1 MRRGVKA
8 ILGLSML
15 CVATWTGAE
24 DTRKKW
30 QFGGGIS
37 YWSTVDDI
45 RSNST
50 TAYAPVD
57 PAQAG
62 SLPSIRFSDPRPDAN
77 ELNQPTID
85 DSWKFDFNA
94 SFGITR
100 WVAIEL
106 QGSYFRGSVG
116 NVEFYTEDRHLPVN
130 LGQVFG
136 LQGETQCSIGP
147 IPGPGEELCYQMSG
161 PTDATTVV
169 RNGFVPIGDLTE
181 IPIQLSGV
189 VRFRPES
196 PFDPYIGAGIGY
208 IFTSLDTG
216 ASEVGTPFV
225 LSASTS
231 AGENRVVTMNGFDDI
246 QDFTNGLSV
255 ANIASGARAII
266 TYPTAGAEG
275 DTTIAGLSA
284 SVEDAPEVHMMGG
297 VDYYFTNR
305 FSMYID
311 ARYVWAQ
318 SKVEVRIDDQN
329 QILSGIRDHGC
340 VNGAATCRTLSGN
353 VVDTS
358 NSVITNDT
366 FDDVQDTILIQGG
379 DIRLGGFS
387 IGVGVKFTF

>member
-1 MRRGVKA
+1 MSRGVKA

-15 CVATWTGAE
+15 LTATWAGAE

-30 QFGGGIS
+30 QFGGGVS

-50 TAYAPVD
+50 TAYAPVN

-62 SLPSIRFSDPRPDAN
+62 SLPSILFSDPRPDAN

-94 SFGITR
+94 SFGLTR

-106 QGSYFRGSVG
+106 QGSYFKGSVG
-116 NVEFYTEDRHLPVN
+116 NVEFYSEDRFLPVN
-130 LGQVFG
+130 LNVV
-136 LQGETQCSIGP
+136 QGIKNGINCDLV
-147 IPGPGEELCYQMSG
+147 LCYQMSG
-161 PTDATTVV
+161 PSDATSVT

-196 PFDPYIGAGIGY
+196 PFDPYVGAGVGY
-208 IFTSLDTG
+208 MFTSLDTA
-216 ASEVGTPFV
+216 ASQVGTPFV
-225 LSASTS
+225 ISASTS
-231 AGENRVVTMNGFDDI
+231 QGENRVVTMKGFDDI
-246 QDFTNGLSV
+246 QNYTNGLSV
-255 ANIASGARAII
+255 ANIASGARAVI
-266 TYPTAGAEG
+266 TYPTGGSEG
-275 DTTIAGLSA
+275 DTTITGLSA
-284 SVEDAPEVHMMGG
+284 SVENAPEVHLMGG

-329 QILSGIRDHGC
+329 QILSGIRDYGC
-340 VNGAATCRTLSGN
+340 VNGAPTCRTLNGA

-358 NSVITNDT
+358 NAVITNDT
-366 FDDVQDTILIQGG
+366 LDDVQDSILIQGG

-387 IGVGVKFTF
+387 IGVGVKYTF